1 MIFNSILS
9 FAIIWKKIF
18 VKTSTYFITKSVE
31 FIISTCFMPD
41 ILIASILAVLC
52 AQQKQ
57 NITAHSIDWAN
68 EFNKSAS
75 FHALKSCIECNPV
88 VITFLGHRLHKID
101 SFAWRIWLIICFISS
116 SNRFKP
122 IQRLYLTGDKKNT
135 SLNKCLNIWWRR
147 KKNSNNIL
155 FVYVLH
161 VYQKS
166 DVKRIVLNR
175 IARVIWSKRYLIEI
189 DIDIFKKNST

>member
-18 VKTSTYFITKSVE
+18 VKTPTYFITKSVE

-122 IQRLYLTGDKKNT
+122 IQRLYLTGDKKKYVIEQVFEH
-135 SLNKCLNIWWRR
+135 LV
-147 KKNSNNIL
+147 KKEKKFQQH
-155 FVYVLH
+155 FVCVC
-161 VYQKS
+161 V
-166 DVKRIVLNR
+166 
-175 IARVIWSKRYLIEI
+175 ARVSKIGR
-189 DIDIFKKNST
+189 

>member
-122 IQRLYLTGDKKNT
+122 IQRLYLTGDKKIRHWT
-135 SLNKCLNIWWRR
+135 SVWTFGEEE
-147 KKNSNNIL
+147 NNIL
-155 FVYVLH
+155 CVYVLH

-189 DIDIFKKNST
+189 DTDILKKNST

>member
-122 IQRLYLTGDKKNT
+122 IQRLYLTGDKKIRHWT
-135 SLNKCLNIWWRR
+135 SVWTFGEEGKKIPTTFCLCMCCTCIKNRTLNELC
-147 KKNSNNIL
+147 
-155 FVYVLH
+155 
-161 VYQKS
+161 
-166 DVKRIVLNR
+166 
-175 IARVIWSKRYLIEI
+175 
-189 DIDIFKKNST
+189 